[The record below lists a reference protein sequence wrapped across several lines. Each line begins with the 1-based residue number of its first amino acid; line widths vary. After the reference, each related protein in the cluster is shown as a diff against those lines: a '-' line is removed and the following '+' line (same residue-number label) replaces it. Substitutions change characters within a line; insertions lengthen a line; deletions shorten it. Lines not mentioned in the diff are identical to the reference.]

1 MLSAYDRLAPGRY
14 RQRLGLDFE
23 DFAPGQRFRHRP
35 GVTISQ
41 QDNVAEALGTLN
53 GAMIHFDN
61 HYAAATSW
69 GRPLVVS
76 TLTLRLLLGLAAKT
90 YGRRA
95 ALRGFDEIALT
106 APLFGGDTLYAESE
120 ILAAAAG
127 TDPDHGEITVAL
139 TGRKPDGTTIG
150 RAVARMAIWRR
161 GAGPNA
167 DAPAAEDPRFALFRA
182 DPDGML
188 TEQSG
193 LFFEDFI
200 PGETFVHTPRRSF
213 APEDSA
219 RAAITALELAPAYHD
234 LDWIARHRNGAQLV
248 SETFVIGAVTAL
260 TTRTFGRVVANLG
273 WYDIALPAPVLVG
286 DTIAAESTV
295 LDARASRS
303 RPNQGIL
310 SVATSSRNQHGT
322 EVLRYRRKL
331 LVYRAGAASPYARA
345 GY

>member
-23 DFAPGQRFRHRP
+23 DFALGQRFRHRP

-53 GAMIHFDN
+53 GAMIHFDD

-120 ILAAAAG
+120 ILAAGPA
-127 TDPDHGEITVAL
+127 TDPDQGEITVAL
-139 TGRKPDGTTIG
+139 TGRKADRTAIG

-161 GAGPNA
+161 GAGPDA
-167 DAPAAEDPRFALFRA
+167 DAPAADAPRFALFRP

-200 PGETFVHTPRRSF
+200 PGETFFHSPRRSF
-213 APEDSA
+213 TAEDSA

-234 LDWIARHRNGAQLV
+234 LDWIARHRSGAQLV

-273 WYDIALPAPVLVG
+273 WHDVALLAPVLVG
-286 DTIAAESTV
+286 DTLGAESTV

-303 RPNQGIL
+303 RATEGIL
-310 SVATSSRNQHGT
+310 SVATTARNQHGT
-322 EVLRYRRKL
+322 EVLRYQRSL
-331 LVYRAGAASPYARA
+331 LVYRASAAAPYIRA